1 MLGNAPNTKQI
12 CQTSLEGGYRMMM
25 LVNFETP
32 DRFAQQLRSR
42 SCGEEIVESCIQA
55 FHSTRFSC
63 LSISVYEHLLE
74 PIQ

>member
-1 MLGNAPNTKQI
+1 
-12 CQTSLEGGYRMMM
+12 MMM